1 MHKDYIIILL
11 LLVGCVMGNR
21 FHLLSSWGAFL
32 AGGMGILFYEAFQ
45 LNGLVIVA
53 MFFATSS
60 LFSIIGRNRKSMMNE
75 KLVKSSKRDAEQVIA
90 NGGPAVLFT
99 VMYIFDPSQLWFIGF
114 VGSIAASTSDTWAS
128 ELGTLSSK
136 SPISLRNFKRVEKGS
151 SGAITIWGT
160 AVSFLGACLIALTA
174 GVLVEMKD
182 SMVVGLLIAGVIGSL
197 VDSMIGAFVQEEF
210 ECPSCYSRTEKKM
223 HCGFTTKKVKGL
235 KGVNNEVVNFLA
247 SLSGG
252 LVAVSIE
259 LSLL

>member
-160 AVSFLGACLIALTA
+160 AVSFVHALLLLGYLRRIQWLW
-174 GVLVEMKD
+174 
-182 SMVVGLLIAGVIGSL
+182 GLLIAGVIGSL

>member
-1 MHKDYIIILL
+1 
-11 LLVGCVMGNR
+11 MGNR

-160 AVSFLGACLIALTA
+160 AVSFVHALLLLGYLRRIQWLW
-174 GVLVEMKD
+174 
-182 SMVVGLLIAGVIGSL
+182 GLLIAGVIGSL